1 VQLPDIPPAAIL
13 SLLVGVLCTA
23 LYVAIRGTGHAR
35 LVFVLVAAVLGA
47 WAGQAVGS
55 RLGDPLRIG
64 DFALLSAFVV
74 AWLGIAVVAVAST
87 LGGGRE
93 RDDATR
99 GPRGRG

>member
-1 VQLPDIPPAAIL
+1 MQLPDIPPAAVL
-13 SLLVGVLCTA
+13 SLHVGVLCTA
-23 LYVAIRGTGHAR
+23 LYVAIRGTGHGR

-47 WAGQAVGS
+47 WAGQAIGS

-87 LGGGRE
+87 LGGDRDGGR
-93 RDDATR
+93 A
-99 GPRGRG
+99 

>member
-1 VQLPDIPPAAIL
+1 VQLPDISPAAVL

-35 LVFVLVAAVLGA
+35 LVFVLSAAVLGA

-87 LGGGRE
+87 LGGDRDGGR
-93 RDDATR
+93 A
-99 GPRGRG
+99 

>member
-1 VQLPDIPPAAIL
+1 VQLPDISPAAVL

-35 LVFVLVAAVLGA
+35 LVFVLIAAVLGA

-87 LGGGRE
+87 LGGDRDGGR
-93 RDDATR
+93 A
-99 GPRGRG
+99 

>member
-1 VQLPDIPPAAIL
+1 MQLPDIPPAAIL

-23 LYVAIRGTGHAR
+23 LYVVIRGTGHAR
-35 LVFVLVAAVLGA
+35 LIFVLIAAVLGA

-64 DFALLSAFVV
+64 DFALLSAFLV

-87 LGGGRE
+87 LGGGRD
-93 RDDATR
+93 RDDTARRTR
-99 GPRGRG
+99 GHG

>member
-1 VQLPDIPPAAIL
+1 VQLPDIPPATVL
-13 SLLVGVLCTA
+13 SLLVGILCTA
-23 LYVAIRGTGHAR
+23 LYVVIRGTGHAR

-64 DFALLSAFVV
+64 DFALLSAFLV

-87 LGGGRE
+87 LGSG
-93 RDDATR
+93 RDD
-99 GPRGRG
+99 GRG